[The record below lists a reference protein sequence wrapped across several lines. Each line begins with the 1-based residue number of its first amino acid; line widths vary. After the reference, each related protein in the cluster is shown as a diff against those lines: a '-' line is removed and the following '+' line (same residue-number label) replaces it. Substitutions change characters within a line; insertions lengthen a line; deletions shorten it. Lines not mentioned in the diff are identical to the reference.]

1 MTKKWTQEQSVA
13 FESAR
18 EAISDLMGIKT
29 NQIEMEME
37 SDDPRQEVI
46 DSLRAER
53 SRLARERSEL
63 RVTDD
68 SRVKDV
74 RETYGEMVREWRRG
88 GVGR

>member
-1 MTKKWTQEQSVA
+1 MKKWTQEQSVA

-18 EAISDLMGIKT
+18 EAISDLMSIKT
-29 NQIEMEME
+29 NQIEMEIE
-37 SDDPRQEVI
+37 SEHPRQEVI
-46 DSLRAER
+46 ELLRAER

-63 RVTDD
+63 RVVDD
-68 SRVKDV
+68 ARVKSV